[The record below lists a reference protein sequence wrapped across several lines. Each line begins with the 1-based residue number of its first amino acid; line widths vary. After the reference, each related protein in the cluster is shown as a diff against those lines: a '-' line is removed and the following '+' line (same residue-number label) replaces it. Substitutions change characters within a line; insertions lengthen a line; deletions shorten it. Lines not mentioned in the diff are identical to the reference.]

1 MIKEYKQTR
10 ESLEKLKLVFLEIEK
25 TSKFLEK
32 AESEAEKRIFNSQMK
47 SLDKKLKEANSEV
60 KTFFGRIIFE
70 KLLDP
75 TEIERELKGSLESS
89 DRDETMRTKGGKLFT
104 LKEILPDDLE
114 NQTVKRIK
122 KKKKEK
128 DKEIEKQKHKKDSS
142 YYTKISSR
150 FFSKVS
156 LKLMSK
162 ETFSKMEG
170 ELVKANLSYTSTGYV
185 SIILMTTFLSLFV
198 GGFLFFFFLFFNFSA
213 ALPII
218 SRAQETI
225 DVRFLKTFWILILVP
240 IATFVLMYLY
250 PSIEK
255 KSAEIAID
263 SELPFATI
271 SMSAISGSMMNPA
284 RIFEILIS
292 TNEYP
297 ALKKEFVKMINEIN
311 LYGYDLVSALKNT
324 AKNSPSKKLSE
335 LLIGLGTTIT
345 SGGDLAG
352 FFEERAE
359 TLLFNYRIAQERSS
373 KSAETF
379 MDIYISLL
387 IAAPMILMLLLI
399 IMKISGLGITM
410 SFLTISF
417 LISLVV
423 TIVNVIFLVFL
434 HLKTNK

>member
-1 MIKEYKQTR
+1 MIKEYKATR
-10 ESLEKLKLVFLEIEK
+10 ESLERLRIIFLEIEK
-25 TSKFLEK
+25 FSNLIEKSKT
-32 AESEAEKRIFNSQMK
+32 ESEKRIFVSQMK
-47 SLDKKLKEANSEV
+47 SLDKKLKEANLEV
-60 KTFFGRIIFE
+60 KNFFGRIIFQ

-75 TEIERELKGSLESS
+75 TEIERELKSPSERS
-89 DRDETMRTKGGKLFT
+89 DRDETMRSKGGKIFT
-104 LKEILPDDLE
+104 LEQILPNELE
-114 NQTVKRIK
+114 NETVKRIK
-122 KKKKEK
+122 IRKKEK
-128 DKEIEKQKHKKDSS
+128 DKEFERKKHKKDSS

-156 LKLMSK
+156 IKLMNK
-162 ETFSKMEG
+162 ETFSKMED
-170 ELVKANLSYTSTGYV
+170 ELVKANLSYTPNGYV
-185 SIILMTTFLSLFV
+185 SIILMTTFLSLFF

-225 DVRFLKTFWILILVP
+225 DIRFLRTFWILIFVP
-240 IATFVLMYLY
+240 VATFFLMYLY
-250 PSIEK
+250 PSVEK
-255 KSAEIAID
+255 KSAEVAID

-297 ALKKEFVKMINEIN
+297 ALKKEFTKMINEIN

-324 AKNSPSKKLSE
+324 AKNSPSKRLSE
-335 LLIGLGTTIT
+335 LLNGLATTIT

-359 TLLFNYRIAQERSS
+359 TLLFNYRISQERSS
-373 KSAETF
+373 RAAETF

-410 SFLTISF
+410 SFLTLSF

-434 HLKTNK
+434 HLKKDK

>member
-335 LLIGLGTTIT
+335 LLSGLGTTIT